1 MFYSR
6 FTCGF
11 YTREIHGDGVPD
23 DAVEI
28 TAEQHAAL
36 LAGQSAGQLITADEN
51 GYPVLCDPPPI
62 SFDTLRDRALSSLPA
77 WEKSERSAGIE
88 YAGHLWLTTPLAL
101 QDIRDVLLAGAIP
114 GEQWVTADRQI
125 VPMTLPELQSLWQ
138 AITARG
144 AQIYLRRLEMEQQ
157 IAGMIREQLEVF
169 QPGW

>member
-1 MFYSR
+1 MPYYKDNN
-6 FTCGF
+6 G
-11 YTREIHGDGVPD
+11 GVHFLDSADYESLLPAGCTQIS
-23 DAVEI
+23 DAEA
-28 TAEQHAAL
+28 AEL
-36 LAGQSAGQLITADEN
+36 LAPEPEPLDA
-51 GYPVLCDPPPI
+51 
-62 SFDTLRDRALSSLPA
+62 LRDRALSQLPV
-77 WEKSERSAGIE
+77 WEKAERAAGIE
-88 YAGHLWLTTPLAL
+88 HAGQRWLTSSAAL